1 MILRLIPFE
10 IESRLNEY
18 NAEGTT
24 DERRME
30 IEAELE
36 QLEFTVEQKAE
47 AYANLIAH
55 YRSDAETIKAE
66 EQRLAV
72 WRKRCE
78 ASADWLDRTLE
89 STLLALGIST
99 LKTEFWKFSFRRSE
113 SLQITAADAIPEAF
127 MIPVPATVKIDNA
140 EVKAALKRGE
150 IVPGAELL
158 IRQNLQIK

>member
-18 NAEGTT
+18 NAEGAT
-24 DERRME
+24 DERRVE

-36 QLEFTVEQKAE
+36 QLDFTVEQKAE

-55 YRSDAETIKAE
+55 YQSDAATYKAE

-72 WRKRCE
+72 LRKRCE
-78 ASADWLDRTLE
+78 SSAAWLDSNLE
-89 STLLALGIST
+89 SVLLALGIRE
-99 LKTEFWKFSFRRSE
+99 LKTDFWKFSFRRSE
-113 SLQITAADAIPEAF
+113 SLHITASDAIPEAF

-158 IRQNLQIK
+158 IKQNLQIK